1 MHAVSAS
8 PAFDDLVSAHRDE
21 VLRLC
26 RAVVREEHLSLDAA
40 QETFVR
46 LWRRNEGG
54 RAPDDARAWL
64 RRVAVSTAL
73 DLARKRGASARLGA
87 SVAQAQL
94 ENVATSDVE
103 PLDALATAEL
113 VRRFDEAL
121 ATLPE
126 GQRTIFLMRHEAGM
140 ALSDVAATLEL
151 APTTVK
157 TQFARAVLKLQAQ
170 LARHRHEDRS

>member
-1 MHAVSAS
+1 MHAVSAPS
-8 PAFDDLVSAHRDE
+8 TFDRLVATHRDE

-46 LWRRNEGG
+46 LWRRNTSG

-73 DLARKRGASARLGA
+73 DLARQRRANARLGA
-87 SVAQAQL
+87 PGDLDELEHVAARSSEPIEAL
-94 ENVATSDVE
+94 ESG
-103 PLDALATAEL
+103 EL
-113 VRRFDEAL
+113 EHRLRAAL

-126 GQRTIFLMRHEAGM
+126 GQRTIFLLRHEAGLS
-140 ALSDVAATLEL
+140 LSDVAATLEL

-170 LARHRHEDRS
+170 LSRHRNEDRS